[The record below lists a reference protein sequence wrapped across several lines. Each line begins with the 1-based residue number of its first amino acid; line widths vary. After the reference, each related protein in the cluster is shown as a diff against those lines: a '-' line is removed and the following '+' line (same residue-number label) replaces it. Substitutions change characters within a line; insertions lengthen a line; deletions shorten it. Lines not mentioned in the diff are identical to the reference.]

1 MEGVAEI
8 EIKGKGV
15 RARKL
20 QVYKDFGDVRYTGDR
35 YVAFYNWW
43 RNRVNTNE
51 TRGEYLF
58 AEPVIAGK
66 VEVLENEKAAVEAV
80 RDSERVVIS
89 IPLNRQRQHVDRVI
103 DRILKK
109 NLKMEKG
116 RKVKDPSNSK
126 ARYKLTKSVQ
136 MESLRKA
143 FLVYDQRNQS
153 EKEGHQL
160 SSYEIAKNIG
170 YIANLKNKKGEISD
184 EASEKRVI
192 SAIVSRYHRN
202 AKRKISNTNQGCF

>member
-1 MEGVAEI
+1 MRENIEASPYFWWWYALTLNEEYRRLCERMEGVGEI

-20 QVYKDFGDVRYTGDR
+20 QVYKDFGDVRYTGDK

-58 AEPVIAGK
+58 AEPAIKGK
-66 VEVLENEKAAVEAV
+66 VEVLEDEEAAVEAV

-89 IPLNRQRQHVDRVI
+89 IPLNRQRQYVDRMI

-109 NLKMEKG
+109 NSDKIFG
-116 RKVKDPSNSK
+116 RT
-126 ARYKLTKSVQ
+126 ARGETK
-136 MESLRKA
+136 
-143 FLVYDQRNQS
+143 F
-153 EKEGHQL
+153 
-160 SSYEIAKNIG
+160 
-170 YIANLKNKKGEISD
+170 
-184 EASEKRVI
+184 
-192 SAIVSRYHRN
+192 
-202 AKRKISNTNQGCF
+202 